1 MASRTEPPNQ
11 LASYVPALRQ
21 SDDEFRLRLL
31 LHGFGLVWQDAIRSE
46 RAALVAAEPD
56 SVAPHW
62 DAFVAALAEHLCI
75 EAAIEPPKWT
85 SEPGRYLDEIWFA
98 GGCFDFDRARTIATT
113 PSAFWRHGIWLPRD
127 ELTVV

>member
-1 MASRTEPPNQ
+1 MASGSQPTNQ
-11 LASYVPALRQ
+11 LAHYVPALRQ

-31 LHGFGLVWQDAIRSE
+31 LHGFGLVWQDANQSE

-56 SVAPHW
+56 SVDPHW
-62 DAFVAALAEHLCI
+62 DAFVAALAEHLCS
-75 EAAIEPPKWT
+75 EAAVDPPTWT
-85 SEPGRYLDEIWFA
+85 RKPGRHLDEMWFA
-98 GGCFDFDRARTIATT
+98 GGCFEFDRARTIATT